1 MGAPELLRHLR
12 DAGLVLTLTADGRLH
27 VAPRTALTD
36 DHRAAIRTERDAL
49 VLALQAEAAAEAFEE
64 RAAIMEFEGG
74 LSRAEAEVAARHC
87 VDCEF
92 FGRRGTCLEPVAAGL
107 RTEKEG
113 FGIAWPDEG
122 QATTCTVFSAK
133 ATELAQERPHKLTLV
148 QSHAAHAEPWSEE
161 VIVRF
166 QARTAA
172 NQRHGCGAQD
182 AEDLAEQLHLRDV
195 EGDRMVMCMECSHY
209 RPGRCG
215 NHRAAELMVP
225 ELPRVVTVM
234 FQRCPGFEVVPS
246 TGKEV
251 S

>member
-1 MGAPELLRHLR
+1 MSWLARLKNLQTPEGH
-12 DAGLVLTLTADGRLH
+12 ATKPTEPGFVGF
-27 VAPRTALTD
+27 VAPHPGVIENLGAVDVPLRLRQVEPANV
-36 DHRAAIRTERDAL
+36 APAIEHHHVVGRRCA
-49 VLALQAEAAAEAFEE
+49 
-64 RAAIMEFEGG
+64 
-74 LSRAEAEVAARHC
+74 
-87 VDCEF
+87 DCQH
-92 FGRRGTCLEPVAAGL
+92 FGQRGTCLEPVLSGL
-107 RTEKEG
+107 RTEQEG